1 MPATVSF
8 YLLKA
13 FLIFHRYLLRLKA
26 ERNQILNLLLFR
38 DIILLSS
45 YFTVLSAMRLSANLS
60 SHNGD
65 IQTLRN
71 VALARN
77 GLYRFDCNHF
87 LALIYPYCIAFYK
100 GASKKSWKHKKK
112 VVRFFYLVLSGYTVV
127 ITLPMLLFPVATR
140 ASNV

>member
-26 ERNQILNLLLFR
+26 ERNQILNLLL
-38 DIILLSS
+38 SS
-45 YFTVLSAMRLSANLS
+45 YFIILSAMRLSANLS

-71 VALARN
+71 VVLARN

-112 VVRFFYLVLSGYTVV
+112 VVRFFYLVLSGYSGDYLAYAA
-127 ITLPMLLFPVATR
+127 ISS
-140 ASNV
+140 SNPSFYCLIW